1 MEFEQCGEFREG
13 GWSESVEFRELVRS
27 HILLEGRSEFQ
38 SSIRVQFGYE
48 HKCVAGGRESGR
60 IPFDEHMWCSMPDGC
75 AFNVGKMA
83 IFSKQSGL
91 YQLSVQRAWSRS
103 TRRAPGRR
111 PERAIAV
118 GALLTSEKA
127 ARFCGLSTSPRLGSI
142 MSL

>member
-1 MEFEQCGEFREG
+1 MEFEQCGEFWEG

-75 AFNVGKMA
+75 AFNVGNGNILEA
-83 IFSKQSGL
+83 
-91 YQLSVQRAWSRS
+91 VRVVPAVC
-103 TRRAPGRR
+103 
-111 PERAIAV
+111 PEGV
-118 GALLTSEKA
+118 E
-127 ARFCGLSTSPRLGSI
+127 
-142 MSL
+142 